1 MIFLEEHVVLSPVL
15 GINYNIKKRS
25 IFQAFVK
32 LWVVMHLRL
41 FVKNA
46 ASPSKYQN
54 KQSIIIVIN
63 KKYKM
68 KDKTSIPVI
77 EFFGAVSY
85 AFLIFDFLFS
95 LV

>member
-1 MIFLEEHVVLSPVL
+1 MRSLEEHVVLSPVL
-15 GINYNIKKRS
+15 GINYHIKKRS

-54 KQSIIIVIN
+54 KQSIIIVKI
-63 KKYKM
+63 K
-68 KDKTSIPVI
+68 SIK
-77 EFFGAVSY
+77 
-85 AFLIFDFLFS
+85 
-95 LV
+95 